1 MKNNTK
7 RTIILGVICALLVV
21 AASWYTITFN
31 DSRFIAPM
39 DLSEYVFRVQDL
51 PMIISGI
58 LIALYVLYLFA
69 LLIKA
74 VAAKREVKEPH
85 NLPERSIPNLAF

>member
-7 RTIILGVICALLVV
+7 CTILLGVIYALLVV

-58 LIALYVLYLFA
+58 LMRISAISL
-69 LLIKA
+69 
-74 VAAKREVKEPH
+74 RP
-85 NLPERSIPNLAF
+85 